1 MALLRNF
8 RANTAAAVD
17 PRWYETFF
25 EDDWLELAVDHDVLQ
40 TRAEVDF
47 LIERLELE
55 PGARILDL
63 ACGHG
68 RHAVELAAMGF
79 RVTGLDISE
88 PSLAIARERA
98 AERGVELELVRLD
111 MSELRA
117 DSEFGAA
124 FNFSSAFGYLP
135 REQDDQEVL
144 ARVARALVPGG
155 QFLIDTMN
163 GQWLVRNFER
173 RAGRKLASGTEI
185 TEERHYDPATKRS
198 SATWTLARSDGSRS
212 ELRHSMR
219 IYTCPELCGM
229 FAKAGLQV
237 NGLWGAVDGSEL
249 SVDSRRLIVR
259 GRRG

>member
-1 MALLRNF
+1 MGLLRNF
-8 RANTAAAVD
+8 RGNTAAAVD

-25 EDDWLELAVDHDVLQ
+25 EDDWLELAVDHDVPQ

-47 LIERLELE
+47 LIQRLELE

-98 AERGVELELVRLD
+98 AQRGAELDLVRLD

-117 DSEFGAA
+117 DSEFAA
-124 FNFSSAFGYLP
+124 ICNLSSAFGYLP
-135 REQDDQEVL
+135 READDLDVL
-144 ARVARALVPGG
+144 RRVARALSPGG

-163 GQWLVRNFER
+163 GEWLVRNFER
-173 RAGRKLASGTEI
+173 RARRELANGTVV
-185 TEERHYDPATKRS
+185 TEERNYDPATRRS
-198 SATWTLARSDGSRS
+198 SARWTLVRRDGSRS

-229 FAKAGLQV
+229 FAEAGLRV
-237 NGLWGAVDGSEL
+237 NGIWGAVDGSEL

-259 GRRG
+259 GRRD